1 VEKPLILSMRSLSG
15 TSAEVEM
22 VYGGRLLGHLE
33 LLSEDLGEFV
43 EALREGFQVVIAA
56 GNPSSGHDGPGRGVT
71 RIAQP
76 DKRQADMAGY
86 PSLGHDVPGRS
97 VTRNIQAFV
106 DELDEEDD

>member
-15 TSAEVEM
+15 SSAEVEM

-43 EALREGFQVVIAA
+43 EALREGFRVV
-56 GNPSSGHDGPGRGVT
+56 
-71 RIAQP
+71 IAQP
-76 DKRQADMAGY
+76 DKRQADIAGY

-97 VTRNIQAFV
+97 VTRDIQSFV